1 MIDIEWFNCYFLV
14 LLQLINYPMSPEI
27 GDKVYDYIN
36 NNINA
41 DDNKRNKFANHT
53 GVCEGNRNILIES

>member
-1 MIDIEWFNCYFLV
+1 
-14 LLQLINYPMSPEI
+14 MSPEI